1 MPQHVEYEIR
11 DFVAHLRLNRPPVNA
26 LNSELIAELH
36 ELAGRVNRDAEA
48 GTVRVAILSARGKH
62 FCAGAD
68 LKERRGVPEDQVEA
82 MVNRTRAM
90 TTALAQ
96 ISVPFIAAIHGTA
109 VGGGMEVALAADI
122 RVLADS
128 AKMGLRETALAIIP
142 GAGGTQRLPR
152 LIGESAAVYWI
163 TSARV
168 FSAAECE
175 KYGVANFVVPETE
188 LMTKAESIA
197 AEIAANGPLAVRAAK
212 EAIVRGRDASS
223 EDGLKI
229 EQECYRKI
237 IPTHDRVEALQA
249 FQEKRPPQFRGE

>member
-11 DFVAHLRLNRPPVNA
+11 DHVAHLRLNRPPVNA

-36 ELAGRVNRDAEA
+36 ELAGVVNRDAES
-48 GTVRVAILSARGKH
+48 GSVRVAILSARGKH

-68 LKERRGVPEDQVEA
+68 LKERMGVPEDQVEA

-90 TTALAQ
+90 TTALAG

-122 RVLADS
+122 RVLADT

-152 LIGESAAVYWI
+152 LIGESAAMYWI

-168 FSAAECE
+168 FSAVECE
-175 KYGVANFVVPETE
+175 KYGVANFVVPEAE
-188 LMTKAESIA
+188 LMTKAEAIA

-212 EAIVRGRDASS
+212 EAIVRGREGSLA
-223 EDGLKI
+223 EGLQI

-237 IPTHDRVEALQA
+237 IPTRDRIEALHA
-249 FQEKRPPQFRGE
+249 FREKRPPQFRGE